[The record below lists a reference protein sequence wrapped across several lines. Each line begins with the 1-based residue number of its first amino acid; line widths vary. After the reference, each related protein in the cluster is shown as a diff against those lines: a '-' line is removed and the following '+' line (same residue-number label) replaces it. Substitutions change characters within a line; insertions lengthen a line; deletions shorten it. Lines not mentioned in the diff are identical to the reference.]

1 MDSADKARKDFFI
14 SYTGADRQWAEWIA
28 WQLREAGYSV
38 VLQAWNFHAGG
49 NFVFE
54 MHRAAR
60 ETTRTVA
67 VLSPNY
73 LDALFT
79 HPEWIAAF
87 AHDPT
92 GTERLLIPIRIAN
105 FVPDGM
111 FAGKIYIDLVGLK
124 EDEAKARLLDEIA
137 KSIQGGSIP
146 PSTPPA
152 FPQSAKRPAQS
163 ASTAPRFP
171 GILPDHHNLPRRN
184 PNFSGREK
192 LLLDLR
198 KSLTKGQKTALTQQ
212 ALYGLGGIGKTQLAV
227 EYAYRHSA
235 SYEVIWW
242 IRSEEPSTLASDYA
256 ALALE
261 LGLPEKE
268 EANQAM
274 VVQAVTRW
282 LERNNNWLLIF
293 DNARDAA
300 SIKPYLPRSASGHVL
315 ITSRNPDWRSVVNP
329 LPVEVWERN
338 ESVAFLLKRT
348 GRTDEAGANA
358 LAEEL
363 GDLPLALEQ
372 AAAYC
377 DNKKKSFADYL
388 TLFNTRR
395 TELWNREK
403 APDGYKETVA
413 TTWSLA
419 FEEIRK
425 VPMAEEL
432 LSLCS
437 IVAPDAIPRTL
448 LNRALEIYKVVE
460 TVDEFVIDDAYDAL
474 RSYSLIT
481 LEEKFVNVHRLLQ
494 SVVRDRMNEDD
505 LTGYRQAMVLALSEQ
520 FPKAGY
526 DDPYC
531 WPECYILHPHSL
543 YILED
548 VQLDYDKVWYART
561 ILLNFIAGYNLGR
574 GLYVDA
580 ETIYRRIIEIREKQ
594 LGSDHLDVA
603 ESINNLAVLLYSKRE
618 YLEAELLLRKT
629 LVIRKRYFGIDH
641 LEIATTLNNLGMLL
655 TDEGKYE
662 EAEPFLLQSL
672 TITENKLGKDHHDL
686 ITVLNNLGILFY
698 ALGKYDEAFVSYRR
712 ALDIIERRFGFNNLY
727 MSKTLINFSN
737 LLGKCGLIEESEL
750 LARQSL
756 MIAEKQLGAYHP
768 DLVTKLSGLAILL
781 KKAKCYDE
789 ALFLHKRALA
799 ILLDRLGADNVDVAK
814 SINNIGIVLQEM
826 GRYEEAKLH
835 FLDAIKILEKRYVFN
850 YPDTKIVRENLDIL
864 LQLMQDDKK

>member
-1 MDSADKARKDFFI
+1 MDSAADKKDFFI

-28 WQLREAGYSV
+28 FQLKEAGYT
-38 VLQAWNFHAGG
+38 LIIQAWDFHAGG

-60 ETTRTVA
+60 ETTRTIA
-67 VLSPNY
+67 VLSPKY
-73 LDALFT
+73 LDALYT
-79 HPEWIAAF
+79 HPEWAAGF
-87 AHDPT
+87 AKDPT
-92 GTERLLIPIRIAN
+92 GTERLLIPIRVAD

-124 EDEAKARLLDEIA
+124 EDEAKTRLLDEIV

-146 PSTPPA
+146 PSKPPA
-152 FPQSAKRPAQS
+152 FPQSAKRTAQS

-171 GILPDHHNLPRRN
+171 GSIPDHCNLPHRN
-184 PNFSGREK
+184 PNFSGREQ

-198 KSLTKGQKTALTQQ
+198 ESLTKGQKTALH
-212 ALYGLGGIGKTQLAV
+212 GLGGIGKTQLAV

-235 SYEVIWW
+235 SYELIWW

-261 LGLPEKE
+261 LNLPEKK
-268 EANQAM
+268 EANQAL
-274 VVQAVTRW
+274 VVQAVTKW
-282 LERNNNWLLIF
+282 LERNNNWLLII
-293 DNARDAA
+293 DNARDAE
-300 SIKPYLPRSASGHVL
+300 SIRNFLPRSASGHVL
-315 ITSRNPDWRSVVNP
+315 ITSRNPDWKSVVNP
-329 LPVEVWERN
+329 LQVEVWERN

-348 GRTDEAGANA
+348 GQTDEAGANA
-358 LAEEL
+358 LAAAL

-419 FEEIRK
+419 FEEIREK
-425 VPMAEEL
+425 PMAEEL

-448 LNRALEIYKVVE
+448 LERALGIYGE
-460 TVDEFVIDDAYDAL
+460 TVKKEETIDEFVIDDAYGVL

-481 LEEKFVNVHRLLQ
+481 LDEKFVTVHRLVQ
-494 SVVRDRMNEDD
+494 SVVRDRMSEDD
-505 LTGYRQAMVLALSEQ
+505 LARYRNAMVVALSER

-531 WPECYILHPHSL
+531 WPECNILHPHSL

-548 VQLDYDKVWYART
+548 VQLDYDNVWYART
-561 ILLNFIAGYNLGR
+561 ILLNFVAGYSLGR

-594 LGSDHLDVA
+594 LGSDHQDVA
-603 ESINNLAVLLYSKRE
+603 ESINNLAVLLHSKRE
-618 YLEAELLLRKT
+618 YEEAELLLRKT
-629 LVIRKRYFGIDH
+629 LVIRERYFGIDH
-641 LEIATTLNNLGMLL
+641 LEVATTLNNLGMLL

-662 EAEPFLLQSL
+662 EAESFLRQSL

-698 ALGKYDEAFVSYRR
+698 SLGKYDEAFMSYRR

-737 LLGKCGLIEESEL
+737 LLEKCGLIEESEL

-756 MIAEKQLGAYHP
+756 IIAEKQLGADHP
-768 DLVTKLSGLAILL
+768 DLVTKLSGLAILF
-781 KKAKCYDE
+781 KKAKRYDE
-789 ALFLHKRALA
+789 ALFLHERALA
-799 ILLDRLGADNVDVAK
+799 ILLDRLGSDNADVAK
-814 SINNIGIVLQEM
+814 TINNIGIVLQEM

-835 FLDAIKILEKRYVFN
+835 FLDAIKILEKRHGFN
-850 YPDTKIVRENLDIL
+850 HPDTKIIRENLDWL
-864 LQLMQDDKK
+864 LQKMQGDKE

>member
-1 MDSADKARKDFFI
+1 MRNPHSANRMDSADKAKKDFFI

-38 VLQAWNFHAGG
+38 VVQAWDFHAGG

-92 GTERLLIPIRIAN
+92 GTERLLIPIRIAD

-111 FAGKIYIDLVGLK
+111 FAGKIYIDPVGLK
-124 EDEAKARLLDEIA
+124 EDEAKTRLLDEIV

-146 PSTPPA
+146 PSKPPA

-171 GILPDHHNLPRRN
+171 GMLPDHCNLPHRN
-184 PNFSGREK
+184 PNFFGREQ

-198 KSLTKGQKTALTQQ
+198 ESLAKGQKTALH
-212 ALYGLGGIGKTQLAV
+212 GLGGIGKTQLAI

-235 SYEVIWW
+235 SYELIWW

-256 ALALE
+256 VLALE
-261 LGLPEKE
+261 LNLPEKE
-268 EANQAM
+268 QASQAV

-293 DNARDAA
+293 DNARDAD
-300 SIKPYLPRSASGHVL
+300 SIKQYLPRSASGHVL

-348 GRTDEAGANA
+348 GRTDDAGANA
-358 LAEEL
+358 LADAL

-395 TELWNREK
+395 AELWKREK

-448 LNRALEIYKVVE
+448 LDRALAIYGEAVKKEE
-460 TVDEFVIDDAYDAL
+460 TVDEFVIDDAYEAL
-474 RSYSLIT
+474 RSYSLIS
-481 LEEKFVNVHRLLQ
+481 LDEKFVNVHRLVQL
-494 SVVRDRMNEDD
+494 VVRDRMNQEDA
-505 LTGYRQAMVLALSEQ
+505 LTLYRNAIIYALSEK
-520 FPKAGY
+520 F
-526 DDPYC
+526 
-531 WPECYILHPHSL
+531 
-543 YILED
+543 LED
-548 VQLDYDKVWYART
+548 VYREPSCWPYCEMLSPHAQAVLVDEQFDFDSGWKVRASLLSGMASYQHGKAVYKEAEELLRRALEIRKKQLGSEHPDVAEV
-561 ILLNFIAGYNLGR
+561 LNNLGVLLKAQ
-574 GLYVDA
+574 GKDGEA
-580 ETIYRRIIEIREKQ
+580 EPFYRRALEIDEEAELLYRRALEIRVKLLGLDHLDVVESLNNLAALLYNQGKYRESESLFSRALDICEKQHGLDHPYVALSVNNLGMLLKVQGKYREAESLYRRALEIWEKQ
-594 LGSDHLDVA
+594 LGSDHP
-603 ESINNLAVLLYSKRE
+603 NTK
-618 YLEAELLLRKT
+618 
-629 LVIRKRYFGIDH
+629 
-641 LEIATTLNNLGMLL
+641 IAKKNLG
-655 TDEGKYE
+655 D
-662 EAEPFLLQSL
+662 LLQ
-672 TITENKLGKDHHDL
+672 K
-686 ITVLNNLGILFY
+686 
-698 ALGKYDEAFVSYRR
+698 
-712 ALDIIERRFGFNNLY
+712 
-727 MSKTLINFSN
+727 
-737 LLGKCGLIEESEL
+737 
-750 LARQSL
+750 
-756 MIAEKQLGAYHP
+756 
-768 DLVTKLSGLAILL
+768 
-781 KKAKCYDE
+781 
-789 ALFLHKRALA
+789 
-799 ILLDRLGADNVDVAK
+799 
-814 SINNIGIVLQEM
+814 
-826 GRYEEAKLH
+826 
-835 FLDAIKILEKRYVFN
+835 
-850 YPDTKIVRENLDIL
+850 
-864 LQLMQDDKK
+864 MQGEQ

>member
-1 MDSADKARKDFFI
+1 MDSADAKAKKDFFI

-28 WQLREAGYSV
+28 FQLKEAGYT
-38 VLQAWNFHAGG
+38 LIIQAWDFHAGG

-92 GTERLLIPIRIAN
+92 GTERLLIPVRIAD
-105 FVPDGM
+105 FKPDGM

-124 EDEAKARLLDEIA
+124 EDEVKARLLDEIV

-171 GILPDHHNLPRRN
+171 GSIPDHCNLPHRN
-184 PNFSGREK
+184 PNFSGREQ

-198 KSLTKGQKTALTQQ
+198 ESLAKGQKTALTQQ
-212 ALYGLGGIGKTQLAV
+212 ALYGLGGIGKTQLAI

-261 LGLPEKE
+261 LNLPEKE
-268 EANQAM
+268 EANQAV

-282 LERNNNWLLIF
+282 LEHSNNWLLIF
-293 DNARDAA
+293 DNARDAD

-329 LPVEVWERN
+329 LQVEVWERN
-338 ESVAFLLKRT
+338 ESVSFLLKRT

-358 LAEEL
+358 LAEAL

-395 TELWNREK
+395 SELWSREK

-448 LNRALEIYKVVE
+448 LDKALAIYGE
-460 TVDEFVIDDAYDAL
+460 TVKKEETIDEFVIDDAYGAL

-481 LEEKFVNVHRLLQ
+481 LDEKFVTVHRLVQ
-494 SVVRDRMNEDD
+494 SVVRDRMSEDD
-505 LTGYRQAMVLALSEQ
+505 LARYRNAMVVALYKQ
-520 FPKAGY
+520 FPQNIESE
-526 DDPYC
+526 PSC
-531 WPECYILHPHSL
+531 WPECAILLPDAQVV
-543 YILED
+543 IED
-548 VQLDYDKVWYART
+548 TQFDFDAVWNARS
-561 ILLNFIAGYNLGR
+561 ILLNQMASYHYGRAVYEEAVLLLRRALKIKEMLLGPEHLDVAQSLNNL
-574 GLYVDA
+574 A
-580 ETIYRRIIEIREKQ
+580 ELLREQGNYREAESLHRHALEIRENQLGIDHSDVAQSLNNQAVLQLNQGKYTEAEQLLCRALEILEKQ
-594 LGSDHLDVA
+594 LGLDHLSVA
-603 ESINNLAVLLYSKRE
+603 ISLNNLAASLRAQGKYGEADPLYRRSLKIRE
-618 YLEAELLLRKT
+618 DQL
-629 LVIRKRYFGIDH
+629 GPDH
-641 LEIATTLNNLGMLL
+641 PEVAQSLNNLGLL
-655 TDEGKYE
+655 LQDQGKYS
-662 EAEPFLLQSL
+662 EAGTQFRRSL
-672 TITENKLGKDHHDL
+672 AIFEQWLGGEHPKTKVAR
-686 ITVLNNLGILFY
+686 INL
-698 ALGKYDEAFVSYRR
+698 D
-712 ALDIIERRFGFNNLY
+712 
-727 MSKTLINFSN
+727 N
-737 LLGKCGLIEESEL
+737 LLH
-750 LARQSL
+750 
-756 MIAEKQLGAYHP
+756 M
-768 DLVTKLSGLAILL
+768 
-781 KKAKCYDE
+781 
-789 ALFLHKRALA
+789 
-799 ILLDRLGADNVDVAK
+799 
-814 SINNIGIVLQEM
+814 
-826 GRYEEAKLH
+826 
-835 FLDAIKILEKRYVFN
+835 
-850 YPDTKIVRENLDIL
+850 
-864 LQLMQDDKK
+864 MQGEQ